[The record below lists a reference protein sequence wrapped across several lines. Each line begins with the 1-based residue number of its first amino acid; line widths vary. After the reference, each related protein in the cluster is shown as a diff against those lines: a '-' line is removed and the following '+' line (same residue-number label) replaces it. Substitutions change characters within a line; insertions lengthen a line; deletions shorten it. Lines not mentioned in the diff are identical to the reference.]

1 MADEELV
8 EEEAAPALIVSRAV
22 LHVLDA
28 ADNQILCSE
37 DTLNLEDPFLEG
49 YVMRQVRRIHG
60 GTTASKGYF
69 EEDSPALK
77 LLKDYF
83 EKKRNFLDVSWE
95 ILAPLREYASAHSRC
110 IDVLVADYQK
120 DGVPYFSFVLLEGQ
134 EALMHTVQ
142 VNEAGK
148 SVNSLAA
155 CCTMPAVSKRPK
167 SFAAVNLLN
176 MEIRFADEGDWDGTA
191 MLADNILH
199 CTKEKS
205 TKEILQNVQE
215 IASEVAVSHD
225 ENPSLLLSK
234 VKQAVK
240 DNVEEE
246 GSFSLEDV
254 AEEVFEKP
262 EMKQQFLK
270 RTVEAELP
278 KETQTTAAAVNRWI
292 RNQKLMT
299 DTGIEIVFPTD
310 YYQKTD
316 LIEFQNNADGTISIV
331 IKNVGKITNRK

>member
-8 EEEAAPALIVSRAV
+8 EEAAPALIVSKAV

-28 ADNQILCSE
+28 ADAQILRSE
-37 DTLNLEDPFLEG
+37 DSLNLEDPFVEG

-60 GTTASKGYF
+60 GSTASKGYF
-69 EEDSPALK
+69 QDDSSALS
-77 LLKDYF
+77 LLKSYF
-83 EKKRNFLDVSWE
+83 AKQVNFLDLSWE
-95 ILAPLREYASAHSRC
+95 ILAPLRDYVSAHSRC

-120 DGVPYFSFVLLEGQ
+120 DGIPYVGFVLLEGQ

-142 VNEAGK
+142 VNDAGK
-148 SVNSLAA
+148 SVNVLTG
-155 CCTMPAVSKRPK
+155 CWTMPAVSKRPK
-167 SFAAVNLLN
+167 SFAAINLLN
-176 MEIRFADEGDWDGTA
+176 MEIRFADDGDWDGEA
-191 MLADNILH
+191 MLADHILQ

-205 TKEILQNVQE
+205 TKEILQNVQQ
-215 IASEVAVSHD
+215 IASEVAVCHD

-234 VKQAVK
+234 LKQAVK
-240 DNVEEE
+240 ENVEEG
-246 GSFSLEDV
+246 GSFSLDDV
-254 AEEVFEKP
+254 AEEAFAKP
-262 EMKQQFLK
+262 EMKEQFLK
-270 RTVEAELP
+270 RTAEAELP
-278 KETQTTAAAVNRWI
+278 KQTQATSAAVNRWI

>member
-1 MADEELV
+1 MEDEELK
-8 EEEAAPALIVSRAV
+8 EEAAPSLIVSKAV

-28 ADNQILCSE
+28 ADNQILRSE
-37 DTLNLEDPFLEG
+37 DTLNLEDPFQEG

-69 EEDSPALK
+69 EEDSQALK

-83 EKKRNFLDVSWE
+83 EKKRDFLDVSWE
-95 ILAPLREYASAHSRC
+95 IIEPLQEYVSAHSRSV
-110 IDVLVADYQK
+110 DVLVADYQK
-120 DGVPYFSFVLLEGQ
+120 DGVPYFGFVLLEGQ
-134 EALMHTVQ
+134 EALMHSVQ
-142 VNEAGK
+142 MNEAGK
-148 SVNSLAA
+148 SVNSVMSTR
-155 CCTMPAVSKRPK
+155 TMPAMTKRAK

-176 MEIRFADEGDWDGTA
+176 MEIRFADDMDWDGEN
-191 MLADNILH
+191 MLADHILH

-215 IASEVAVSHD
+215 IASEVALSHD
-225 ENPSLLLSK
+225 ENPSLLLSR

-270 RTVEAELP
+270 RTAEEELP
-278 KETQTTAAAVNRWI
+278 KETQTTTAAVNRWI

-316 LIEFQNNADGTISIV
+316 LIEFRNNEDGTISIV

>member
-1 MADEELV
+1 MEDEELK
-8 EEEAAPALIVSRAV
+8 EEAAPSLIVSKAV

-28 ADNQILCSE
+28 ADNQILRSE
-37 DTLNLEDPFLEG
+37 DTLNLEDPFQEG

-69 EEDSPALK
+69 EEDSQALK

-83 EKKRNFLDVSWE
+83 EKKRDFLDISWE
-95 ILAPLREYASAHSRC
+95 IIEPLQEYVSAHSRSV
-110 IDVLVADYQK
+110 DVLVADYQK
-120 DGVPYFSFVLLEGQ
+120 DGVPYFGFVLLEGQ

-142 VNEAGK
+142 MNEAGK
-148 SVNSLAA
+148 SVNSVMSTR
-155 CCTMPAVSKRPK
+155 TMPAMTKRAK

-176 MEIRFADEGDWDGTA
+176 MEIRFADDMDWDGEN
-191 MLADNILH
+191 MLADHILH

-215 IASEVAVSHD
+215 IASEVALSHD
-225 ENPSLLLSK
+225 ENPSLLLSR

-270 RTVEAELP
+270 RTAEEELP
-278 KETQTTAAAVNRWI
+278 KETQTTTAAVNRWI

-316 LIEFQNNADGTISIV
+316 LIEFRNNEDGTISIV